1 MLRTA
6 WIKPGA
12 LVVPYGTMSAVE
24 LDLTDIMSKIVVDD
38 WGQCATGQFGALR
51 AHVEAGKLTAQT
63 LHAELGEIV
72 AGRKPGRQSE
82 TETILF
88 DSSGVA
94 LGDVAA
100 AALVYERA
108 VELGRGASIHLTD

>member
-1 MLRTA
+1 
-6 WIKPGA
+6 
-12 LVVPYGTMSAVE
+12 
-24 LDLTDIMSKIVVDD
+24 VVDSLE
-38 WGQCATGQFGALR
+38 QCAAIGDLHHAIDAGAMTR
-51 AHVEAGKLTAQT
+51 GEV
-63 LHAELGEIV
+63 HAELGEIA
-72 AGRKPGRQSE
+72 AGRKRGRQSE

-108 VELGRGASIHLTD
+108 VEAGRGASIRLVD